1 MIGRRAFRAVCGR
14 TRPELEQAT
23 DNVSSYFRHFS
34 TSNNWLADED
44 SNKGSSAPPNLRQ
57 RSLNTA
63 NEVKAF
69 ARNRASPVQANTAA
83 SPEGASNQPRV
94 IDVKSLPRGGLRGR
108 GRGLGRGSMR
118 GGAAVPPHLRSPSPT
133 GTNRFAR
140 GGFAGRGGRGRGGR
154 GGGGRGKRRD
164 GDQDGENAE
173 RQERERVR
181 RDEDKENAK
190 PDPAEEALEQ
200 VVRFGTTEVFNPAP
214 VTAEALTDFMP
225 TVPSASGSKSATVL
239 ENLQYLGTG
248 DRVGTAL
255 GLQASGYGERL
266 QQGGLLF
273 FAEPETKAGL
283 EQAMQEKRYDDAVTQ
298 AYLNTAED
306 EEPAPVERNNEV
318 IMMDGV
324 EESIKQVILNKAVAG
339 QHEAIKQASDP
350 VGVARNWHLRSETW
364 SEKETNL
371 FEAKLTSLLNKAKPQ
386 PRAKA

>member
-44 SNKGSSAPPNLRQ
+44 SNKGSSAPQISDNAPSILRTKSRLLQ
-57 RSLNTA
+57 GTA
-63 NEVKAF
+63 PALS
-69 ARNRASPVQANTAA
+69 RPTQLRAPKEPAT
-83 SPEGASNQPRV
+83 SPESLMSRV
-94 IDVKSLPRGGLRGR
+94 YQRWSKRPWQGPWAWIDAWRRGC
-108 GRGLGRGSMR
+108 
-118 GGAAVPPHLRSPSPT
+118 PPHLRSPSPT

>member
-1 MIGRRAFRAVCGR
+1 M
-14 TRPELEQAT
+14 
-23 DNVSSYFRHFS
+23 
-34 TSNNWLADED
+34 
-44 SNKGSSAPPNLRQ
+44 
-57 RSLNTA
+57 
-63 NEVKAF
+63 
-69 ARNRASPVQANTAA
+69 
-83 SPEGASNQPRV
+83 
-94 IDVKSLPRGGLRGR
+94 
-108 GRGLGRGSMR
+108 
-118 GGAAVPPHLRSPSPT
+118 
-133 GTNRFAR
+133 
-140 GGFAGRGGRGRGGR
+140 
-154 GGGGRGKRRD
+154 
-164 GDQDGENAE
+164 
-173 RQERERVR
+173 
-181 RDEDKENAK
+181 
-190 PDPAEEALEQ
+190 DPAEEALEQ

-214 VTAEALTDFMP
+214 VTAEALVDFMP

-266 QQGGLLF
+266 QQSGLLF
-273 FAEPETKAGL
+273 FADPETKAGL
-283 EQAMQEKRYDDAVTQ
+283 EQAMQEKRYDDAVTE